1 MGQLSQVGQRSLMQD
16 RRVSRETEQSHVG
29 QICLMWDR
37 AVLYKRHSS
46 LIYDRAV
53 SYRTEKPLQESFEFD
68 IEMYTSFKDIL
79 KLLKVQ
85 NYFRTFMSFKD
96 NIKKTF

>member
-1 MGQLSQVGQRSLMQD
+1 MQD

-29 QICLMWDR
+29 QSSLK
-37 AVLYKRHSS
+37 KRHSS